1 MSNDEFDI
9 WTAASVGDIE
19 FIKQNVNSESVN
31 DINLGQWS
39 CLMYASY
46 YDHKDLVVYLLSCG
60 ANINLRANRTSLMLA
75 ASCGHY
81 NLVKILSTHFQDN
94 VQDNKG
100 KHYCDIFYIFSAID
114 SFSNMFLFLYFFF
127 ANFQNFNCMYPK

>member
-1 MSNDEFDI
+1 MFTDEFDI

-19 FIKQNVNSESVN
+19 FIKQNINNESRNVN

-60 ANINLRANRTSLMLA
+60 
-75 ASCGHY
+75 G
-81 NLVKILSTHFQDN
+81 
-94 VQDNKG
+94 
-100 KHYCDIFYIFSAID
+100 
-114 SFSNMFLFLYFFF
+114 
-127 ANFQNFNCMYPK
+127 